1 LSGRPKELDC
11 LKKKK
16 KTTSH
21 DSSDHEEL
29 SLGPVPKV
37 QSRDANDS
45 LRTFLDLKMKDAPGI
60 AAG

>member
-1 LSGRPKELDC
+1 L